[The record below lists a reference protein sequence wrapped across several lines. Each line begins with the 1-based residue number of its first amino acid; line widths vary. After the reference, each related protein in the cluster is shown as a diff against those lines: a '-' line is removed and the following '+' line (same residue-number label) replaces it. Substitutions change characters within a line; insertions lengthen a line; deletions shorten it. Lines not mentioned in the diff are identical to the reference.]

1 MLGGLMTEGGTMA
14 RGPATKQRARRRVLA
29 VALAAVAVA
38 WIVIEP
44 LPKGAVLLELT
55 SAHGVD
61 VGDLPAILLL
71 LAAARLTV

>member
-1 MLGGLMTEGGTMA
+1 V
-14 RGPATKQRARRRVLA
+14 PAA
-29 VALAAVAVA
+29 ALAAVAVA

-44 LPKGAVLLELT
+44 LPSGAVLLELT

-71 LAAARLTV
+71 LAAALLAV